1 MAKFCDCMLTL
12 LVVAC
17 VLPTLSFG
25 EIPTLNNE
33 ENYDARCVAETSST
47 CCGVKASSGRNGIPG
62 YPGPRGPEGP
72 PGRSGLDG
80 NPGVKGFP
88 GESGARGP
96 RGWIGRPGYPGRD
109 GVNGVPGWKG
119 KDGQR
124 GSRGAVGYSG
134 LPGTDGRKG
143 ESGHRGE
150 PGGFSNLWYCDCEWN
165 VPTQVFH
172 SSKTSRV
179 IFSFND
185 TTSRFRNLASV
196 HGDFHVRAISP
207 ITYVLHVGGG
217 RVIGD
222 ASNLYYRVHCSYNGR
237 VEYLPNKYGFK
248 VFKYEELSKLESE
261 TFSGVTSS
269 LNAYGRWRCHLQ
281 IRIEKRAAYYRWDF
295 RFGEISLTMW

>member
-1 MAKFCDCMLTL
+1 MNSLFQLRLMIILRIISRGNG
-12 LVVAC
+12 
-17 VLPTLSFG
+17 LSIILSLFFFF
-25 EIPTLNNE
+25 
-33 ENYDARCVAETSST
+33 V
-47 CCGVKASSGRNGIPG
+47 GIPG

-72 PGRSGLDG
+72 PGRIGLNG
-80 NPGVKGFP
+80 NPGIKGFP

-96 RGWIGRPGYPGRD
+96 RGWIGRPGDLGRD

-119 KDGQR
+119 KDGKR

-150 PGGFSNLWYCDCEWN
+150 TGGFSNLWYCNCEWN

-196 HGDFHVRAISP
+196 HGDFLVQAISP
-207 ITYVLHVGGG
+207 ITYVLHIGGKCLPIIGYRFYIGFLCESFRGFFSQLYIHISSLGKLLHHRVGILRLIFVMIAGMYCTSILQKELLKDVM
-217 RVIGD
+217 RLVKAQLHKVI
-222 ASNLYYRVHCSYNGR
+222 
-237 VEYLPNKYGFK
+237 
-248 VFKYEELSKLESE
+248 SKLI
-261 TFSGVTSS
+261 
-269 LNAYGRWRCHLQ
+269 LCLIH
-281 IRIEKRAAYYRWDF
+281 I
-295 RFGEISLTMW
+295 